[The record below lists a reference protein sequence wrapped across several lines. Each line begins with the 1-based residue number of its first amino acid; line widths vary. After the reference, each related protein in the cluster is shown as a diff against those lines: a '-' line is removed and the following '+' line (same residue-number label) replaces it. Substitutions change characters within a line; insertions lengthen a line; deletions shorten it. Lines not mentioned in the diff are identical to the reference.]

1 MTCSSLVVYKL
12 SSHFNLEINPQ
23 ALAFCGIASLAV
35 NFSAIKMSSYLS
47 PSHYILLAGLI
58 LLASSVATYY
68 NQYLIHHH
76 TAVPKATPSPIT
88 MADTIPADEAEAP
101 DTLDNAEIIENAEPA
116 EDIELTE
123 NIEPTDDVEQ
133 VEDIE
138 HTEAL
143 EAIPDDTENTVNDVA
158 DNTDNIIEEIS
169 EADTEAEESSEEPAE
184 DIAESVEEDIE
195 ETISETSEEK
205 ETDVLNNVSEDIA
218 DTNDTVEIVNVIA
231 DTDDIAETADVDTDD
246 IIETVTDVADADD
259 TVETANVVADTA
271 EAVDDTTEIT
281 DDVSE
286 ADETVETTEVIET
299 TETIEAIEAI
309 EAIETIEENKTDVR
323 IIPSPEVIAEIAS
336 KDNMDDL
343 LDFAYEQNL
352 AESHDTALYAY
363 KEALERYSE
372 DSYAPFIAIEMINIC
387 KSIGAYAEAIDGYK
401 NAMLLPSVKDN
412 PQMQK
417 EFKNGIIYIECII
430 EILGDKNMPDTPLGN
445 IPPQIMKEIE
455 LIFAIRKTK

>member
-58 LLASSVATYY
+58 LLASSAATYY

-76 TAVPKATPSPIT
+76 TAVPKATPSPII

-123 NIEPTDDVEQ
+123 NIEHTDDVEQ

-143 EAIPDDTENTVNDVA
+143 ETIPDDTENTVNDVA
-158 DNTDNIIEEIS
+158 DNTDNMIEETS

-195 ETISETSEEK
+195 ETISETPEEK

-218 DTNDTVEIVNVIA
+218 DTNDTVEIVNV
-231 DTDDIAETADVDTDD
+231 TS
-246 IIETVTDVADADD
+246 
-259 TVETANVVADTA
+259 DTA
-271 EAVDDTTEIT
+271 EAVDDSTEIT
-281 DDVSE
+281 DDVIDTIEITDDVSA

-299 TETIEAIEAI
+299 TETIEAIE
-309 EAIETIEENKTDVR
+309 TIEENKTYVH
-323 IIPSPEVIAEIAS
+323 IIPSPEVIAEVAS
-336 KDNMDDL
+336 KNNMDDL

-352 AESHDTALYAY
+352 AENHDTALYAY

>member
-58 LLASSVATYY
+58 LLASSAATYY

-76 TAVPKATPSPIT
+76 TAVPKATPSPII

-116 EDIELTE
+116 EDIEH
-123 NIEPTDDVEQ
+123 TDDVEQ

-143 EAIPDDTENTVNDVA
+143 ETIPDDTENTVNDVA
-158 DNTDNIIEEIS
+158 DNTDNIIEETS
-169 EADTEAEESSEEPAE
+169 EADAEAEESSEEPAE

-195 ETISETSEEK
+195 ETISETPEEK
-205 ETDVLNNVSEDIA
+205 ETDVLNNVSEDID
-218 DTNDTVEIVNVIA
+218 DTNDTVEIVNV
-231 DTDDIAETADVDTDD
+231 TS
-246 IIETVTDVADADD
+246 
-259 TVETANVVADTA
+259 DTA

-299 TETIEAIEAI
+299 TETIEAIE
-309 EAIETIEENKTDVR
+309 TIEENKTYVR
-323 IIPSPEVIAEIAS
+323 IIPSPEVIAEVAS
-336 KDNMDDL
+336 KNNMDDL

-352 AESHDTALYAY
+352 AENHDTALYAY

>member
-58 LLASSVATYY
+58 LLASSAATYY

-76 TAVPKATPSPIT
+76 TAVPKATPSPII

-123 NIEPTDDVEQ
+123 NIEHTDDVEQ

-143 EAIPDDTENTVNDVA
+143 ETIPDDTENTVNDVA
-158 DNTDNIIEEIS
+158 DNTDNIIEETS

-195 ETISETSEEK
+195 ETISETPEEK

-218 DTNDTVEIVNVIA
+218 DTNDTVEIVNV
-231 DTDDIAETADVDTDD
+231 TS
-246 IIETVTDVADADD
+246 
-259 TVETANVVADTA
+259 DTA

-281 DDVSE
+281 DDVIDTIEITDDVSA

-299 TETIEAIEAI
+299 TETIEAIE
-309 EAIETIEENKTDVR
+309 TIEENKTYVH
-323 IIPSPEVIAEIAS
+323 IIPSPEVIAEVAS
-336 KDNMDDL
+336 KNNMDDL

-352 AESHDTALYAY
+352 AENHDTALYAY

-445 IPPQIMKEIE
+445 IPPQTMKEIE

>member
-58 LLASSVATYY
+58 LLASSAATYY

-76 TAVPKATPSPIT
+76 TAVPKATPSPII

-123 NIEPTDDVEQ
+123 NIEHTDDVEQ

-143 EAIPDDTENTVNDVA
+143 ETIPDDTENTVNDVA
-158 DNTDNIIEEIS
+158 DNTDNIIEETS
-169 EADTEAEESSEEPAE
+169 EADTEAEESSEEAAE

-195 ETISETSEEK
+195 ETISETPEEK

-218 DTNDTVEIVNVIA
+218 DTNDTVEIVNV
-231 DTDDIAETADVDTDD
+231 TS
-246 IIETVTDVADADD
+246 
-259 TVETANVVADTA
+259 DTA

-299 TETIEAIEAI
+299 TETIEAIE
-309 EAIETIEENKTDVR
+309 TIEENKTYVR
-323 IIPSPEVIAEIAS
+323 IVPSPEVIAEVAS
-336 KDNMDDL
+336 KNNMDDL

-352 AESHDTALYAY
+352 AENHDTALYAY